1 ELIKNKDNIFALTDN
16 DLLYRINTSE
26 NSYTQ
31 VSSEANYK
39 QSKNWDDD
47 NLIFLNA
54 ENKFTTYNISED
66 TFSLKPTNFS
76 AYSPEAWNIY
86 TDKIYEYFLALSSLN
101 RLIFASIKIAKV
113 KTNEPIE
120 QIELLKKH
128 SSLLTKLRRKL
139 GYLVIDK
146 SSLGELGEAII
157 GYLNLFMLMD
167 LVAYI
172 RTIVALEKY
181 LFEIEKIFVS
191 IGELDTLISLASYI
205 EENPNICSPTFNNS
219 ANISFGDIYHPLLS
233 EPITNTLNSLEKSAL
248 ITGSNMAGKTTFI
261 KTVGVN
267 VILAQTIYLCHAK
280 HFSSFPFVVKS
291 SIKRE
296 DNLRDSKSYFFVEVE
311 QLQEFM
317 KLSEKSE
324 KYLFLIDEIFRG
336 TNTIER
342 LASSSA
348 VLDYLNNK
356 SLVLVTTHD
365 IELQNLLG
373 DSFEMY
379 HFNEQVENNK
389 YFFDYKIKRDSCF
402 HGNAIKL
409 LEIKKYPNA
418 VTEKAKETAKILMLQ
433 SNYK

>member
-1 ELIKNKDNIFALTDN
+1 ISNILLGIFPSRPKYYWGIYLLSFLSFLSLILIS
-16 DLLYRINTSE
+16 I
-26 NSYTQ
+26 NSYFFFPFLAIILT
-31 VSSEANYK
+31 
-39 QSKNWDDD
+39 
-47 NLIFLNA
+47 NLLINR
-54 ENKFTTYNISED
+54 
-66 TFSLKPTNFS
+66 
-76 AYSPEAWNIY
+76 IY
-86 TDKIYEYFLALSSLN
+86 TDKVYEYFLALSSLN
-101 RLIFASIKIAKV
+101 RLIFASIKLTKV
-113 KTNEPIE
+113 ETIEPIE

-128 SSLLTKLRRKL
+128 SSLLTKLRRRL

-157 GYLNLFMLMD
+157 GYMNLFMLMD
-167 LVAYI
+167 LVAYV
-172 RTIVALEKY
+172 RTIIALEEY
-181 LFEIEKIFVS
+181 LFEIEIIFNSV
-191 IGELDTLISLASYI
+191 GELDTIISLASLI
-205 EENPNICSPTFNNS
+205 EENRNICPPTFHNNS
-219 ANISFGDIYHPLLS
+219 SISFDDIYHPLLS
-233 EPITNTLNSLEKSAL
+233 EPITNTLNSLGKSAL

-280 HFSSFPFVVKS
+280 RFSTFPFIVKS

-296 DNLRDSKSYFFVEVE
+296 DNIGDSKSYFFVEVE

-317 KLSEKSE
+317 ELSERSE

-348 VLDYLNNK
+348 VLDFLNKK
-356 SLVLVTTHD
+356 SIVLVTTHD

-373 DSFEMY
+373 ISFEMY

-389 YFFDYKIKRDSCF
+389 YFFDYKIKKESCF

-418 VTEKAKETAKILMLQ
+418 VTEKAKETAKKLMSQ